1 MRWLKWLGWFLG
13 WACFASASPL
23 EDFIATARE
32 RHGEPGEKAARFLV
46 DHMPAKDRD
55 SLTTPF
61 LLDNLDLAFQA
72 RSAFPWGPQIPED
85 LFLNDVLPYAV
96 FDEARD
102 PWRAELLPLARAIVK
117 EARTAS
123 EAAQALNR
131 DLFNQIKVHYHTG
144 RRRPNQSPKE
154 SMEQGKATCTGLAIL
169 LVDACRAVGIPARA
183 VGTPLWANLRGN
195 HTWVEIWDGD
205 WHFTGADE
213 FDKAGL
219 DRGWFVNDASQARA
233 EEPRHAIYATS
244 WKRDGLTF
252 PMVWARNSTEVAAV
266 NVTARYAKAGAP
278 AEPAAKLGVRLWDR
292 QGGQRLVAKVRV
304 LDSSCQPQGS
314 DETKAGTADLNDM
327 PRFELPPGSSGW
339 LHFTANG
346 ETRELAFGP
355 LAKGDPTLDAH
366 WNDLRPA
373 AARIAAATCA
383 APSARPIQVFVLAG
397 QSNMEGQAVADLEGK
412 DYNGGKGTLK
422 VLLNNPAQATR
433 FSHLRNADGQWAVR
447 DDVQVRYQPQRGP
460 LKVGPLTLGFT
471 PYEGRHHFGPE
482 LQFGHVVGNHFE
494 NPVLLVKTA
503 WGGKSLYADFRP
515 PSAGGAVGPYYLRM
529 VAEVRAA
536 LTNLANDFPKW
547 AGNGFEL
554 AGLVWYHGWNDGVQ
568 PTTAVPEY
576 EQNLAHLIQDLRKE
590 FDAPQLPVVI
600 GEMTGPWKEAP
611 GAWNTLRQAQAAVA
625 ARPEFQATVRF
636 VATRDFVRRSEDS
649 PNPTHGHHE
658 FGNAETCLL
667 VGDALGK
674 AMVELV
680 SGKKSA
686 AYRKT
691 EIEGWTVQVSDALDS
706 QPDVLAKALDL
717 LRAQLQEIVQK
728 VPAPA
733 VSKLREVPLWFS
745 PEYPGVSPR
754 AEYHPGAGWLRDNGR
769 DPAMA
774 KAVEFTNIASFE
786 AETRRMPNFAL
797 HELAHAY
804 HDRVL
809 VEGFNNPEI
818 QAAFERAKS
827 SGTYDQVERRDGKGG
842 VHRDRAYAMTNPM
855 EYFAELTE
863 AFFSTNDFFPFHRAE
878 LDQHDPGMS
887 QLLQTF
893 WSLDSTSASTVGPA
907 TAASP

>member
-1 MRWLKWLGWFLG
+1 MRWLKWFGWFFG
-13 WACFASASPL
+13 WACFAAAASPL
-23 EDFIATARE
+23 EDFIAAARE
-32 RHGEPGEKAARFLV
+32 RHGERGEQAARFLV
-46 DHMPAKDRD
+46 HHMPAQDRD

-61 LLDNLDLAFQA
+61 LLENLDLAFKA
-72 RSAFPWGPQIPED
+72 RTEFPWGPQIPEE

-96 FDEARD
+96 FDETRD

-117 EARTAS
+117 DARTAS

-131 DLFNQIKVHYHTG
+131 ELFNQIKVHYHTG

-195 HTWVEIWDGD
+195 HTWIEIWDGD

-219 DRGWFVNDASQARA
+219 NRGWFVNDAAQARA

-252 PMVWARNSTEVAAV
+252 PRVWARNSPAVAAV

-292 QGGQRLVAKVRV
+292 QGGQRLVANVRV

-314 DETKAGTADLNDM
+314 DQTKAGTADLNDM
-327 PRFELPPGSSGW
+327 PRFELPPGSTGW
-339 LHFTANG
+339 LHFTANS

-355 LAKGDPTLDAH
+355 LAKGDPTLDAY

-373 AARIAAATCA
+373 AARTAAATCA
-383 APSARPIQVFVLAG
+383 APSVRPIQVFVLAG

-422 VLLNNPAQATR
+422 VLLKDPTQAAR
-433 FSHLRNADGQWAVR
+433 FSHLHNAQGQWTVR

-503 WGGKSLYADFRP
+503 WGGKSLYTDFRP
-515 PSAGGAVGPYYLRM
+515 PSAGGVVGPYYLKM
-529 VAEVRAA
+529 VAEIRSA
-536 LTNLANDFPKW
+536 LTNLATDFPKW

-590 FDAPQLPVVI
+590 FDTPQLPVVI

-625 ARPEFQATVRF
+625 ARPEFQGSVRF

-649 PNPTHGHHE
+649 PSPTHGHHE

-674 AMVELV
+674 AMVDLA
-680 SGKKSA
+680 SGRKSA

-691 EIEGWTVQVSDALDS
+691 EIEGWT
-706 QPDVLAKALDL
+706 
-717 LRAQLQEIVQK
+717 AQ
-728 VPAPA
+728 
-733 VSKLREVPLWFS
+733 FS
-745 PEYPGVSPR
+745 
-754 AEYHPGAGWLRDNGR
+754 
-769 DPAMA
+769 
-774 KAVEFTNIASFE
+774 
-786 AETRRMPNFAL
+786 
-797 HELAHAY
+797 
-804 HDRVL
+804 
-809 VEGFNNPEI
+809 
-818 QAAFERAKS
+818 AAR
-827 SGTYDQVERRDGKGG
+827 
-842 VHRDRAYAMTNPM
+842 
-855 EYFAELTE
+855 
-863 AFFSTNDFFPFHRAE
+863 
-878 LDQHDPGMS
+878 
-887 QLLQTF
+887 
-893 WSLDSTSASTVGPA
+893 
-907 TAASP
+907 